1 MCPKGGSGAQFVLDA
16 WGCRESPDRQ
26 QGADAHRMHCF
37 SANGGFCGRASTC
50 ACLCFYPTLHCSCFI
65 SEQMMYILH
74 VLILDKLVPCK
85 VHNFM

>member
-1 MCPKGGSGAQFVLDA
+1 MRGGVERAQTA
-16 WGCRESPDRQ
+16 SREL
-26 QGADAHRMHCF
+26 MHTECI
-37 SANGGFCGRASTC
+37 ALVQMAAFCGRASTC